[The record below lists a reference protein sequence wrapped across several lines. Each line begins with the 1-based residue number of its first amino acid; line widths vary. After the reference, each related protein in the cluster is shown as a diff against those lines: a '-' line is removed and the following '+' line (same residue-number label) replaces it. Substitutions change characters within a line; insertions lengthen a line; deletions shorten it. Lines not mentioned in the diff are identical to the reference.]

1 MLQHE
6 LAVPFFDLGVVA
18 GAAVSEMARTYRHK
32 LFQPEVHVSR
42 LLESCDEIGFGCS
55 HSKAALIDAAH
66 QLVAHNSRSIEGA
79 EDLGV
84 VWFVT
89 AGANPT
95 YLGKATDHKGTVGL
109 HTFRLP
115 FELWAEAAASGVRLR
130 VPSVRQLSTASLP
143 IHRKVRNR
151 LHWWLADR
159 EAAGME
165 PGARAVLT
173 DDEGHVTETSTSA
186 FYIVRDAE
194 ILTPATNV
202 LDSLSGRLVE
212 QAAGDVGLG
221 FRRTSLT
228 LDDVRA
234 CESAFVSS
242 TPSGLFEVTSVDGNR
257 IPSSDVVARLL
268 QWWKQKTGINP
279 REQILSVT
287 AAQAE
292 QRGGR
297 VES

>member
-1 MLQHE
+1 MLQQD

-42 LLESCDEIGFGCS
+42 LLESCEEIGFGCS
-55 HSKAALIDAAH
+55 YSKAELIDAAQ
-66 QLVAHNSRSIEGA
+66 QLVAHNSRSITNA

-95 YLGKATDHKGTVGL
+95 YLGQATDNKGTVGL

-159 EAAGME
+159 EAATME
-165 PGARAVLT
+165 PGARALLL
-173 DDEGHVTETSTSA
+173 DNEGHVTETSTSA
-186 FYIVRDAE
+186 FYIVRDAA

-212 QAAGDVGLG
+212 QAAGDVGLE

-228 LDDVRA
+228 MDEVHA
-234 CESAFVSS
+234 CDAAFVSS
-242 TPSGLFEVTSVDGNR
+242 TPSGLFEVASVDGEQ
-257 IPSSDVVARLL
+257 IPSADIVARLL
-268 QWWKQKTGINP
+268 QWWEQKTGINP
-279 REQILSVT
+279 RQQILSV
-287 AAQAE
+287 AAVHIGNS
-292 QRGGR
+292 GGR
-297 VES
+297 DES